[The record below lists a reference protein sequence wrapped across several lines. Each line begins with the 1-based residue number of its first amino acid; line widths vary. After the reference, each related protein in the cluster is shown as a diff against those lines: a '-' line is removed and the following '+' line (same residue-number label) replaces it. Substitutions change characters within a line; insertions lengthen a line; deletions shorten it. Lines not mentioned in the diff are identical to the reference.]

1 MQAASDKPFFQLDSV
16 TQNQIVQ
23 STNRVVLNKG
33 ELIDNDNLMKY
44 FYIVVDGKVR
54 NYQINLD
61 NAKEQTISI
70 LRAGDMFDTMI
81 VLDNKE
87 HYVMY
92 EALSKSELMRFP
104 IEHIRQL
111 LATNDSFRS
120 VFFAY
125 VAQQMRALE
134 ELATDMSL
142 YSTSQRLIKLL
153 LQNSDPTNKARYNI
167 LKGLSNTQIA
177 NLIGTVRHVVERHLK
192 ALKND
197 GIVESK
203 EKNIQIK
210 DTQRL
215 LDKLDLL

>member
-1 MQAASDKPFFQLDSV
+1 VQLETTKPFFQLDNA
-16 TQNQIVQ
+16 TQMQIVQ
-23 STNRVVLNKG
+23 STNRVILNKG
-33 ELIDNDNLMKY
+33 EMIDNDDLMRY

-54 NYQINLD
+54 NYQINLE

-87 HYVMY
+87 HDVMY
-92 EALSKSELMRFP
+92 EALSKSELMKFP
-104 IEHIRQL
+104 ISQIREL
-111 LATNDSFRS
+111 LSSNDSFRS

-125 VAQQMRALE
+125 IAQQMRALE
-134 ELATDMSL
+134 ELATDMAL

-153 LQNSDPTNKARYNI
+153 LQNADPTNKAKYNI

-192 ALKND
+192 ALKSD
-197 GIVESK
+197 GIIESK
-203 EKNIQIK
+203 ERNLKIK

>member
-1 MQAASDKPFFQLDSV
+1 VSVEITKPFFQLDSA
-16 TQNQIVQ
+16 TQTQIVKF
-23 STNRVVLNKG
+23 TNRVILNKG
-33 ELIDNDNLMKY
+33 EMIDNDDLMKY

-54 NYQINLD
+54 NYQINLE

-70 LRAGDMFDTMI
+70 LRAGDMFDTII

-87 HYVMY
+87 HDVMY
-92 EALSKSELMRFP
+92 EAIQKSELMKFP
-104 IEHIRQL
+104 IEYIRQL

-120 VFFAY
+120 VFFTY
-125 VAQQMRALE
+125 IAQQMRAME
-134 ELATDMSL
+134 ELATDMAL

-153 LQNSDPTNKARYNI
+153 LQNSDPTNKSKFNI
-167 LKGLSNTQIA
+167 LQGLSNTQIA

-192 ALKND
+192 ALKSD
-197 GIVESK
+197 GIIESK
-203 EKNIQIK
+203 ERNLKIK